1 MKTLIDNYYSRTHKR
16 WRIDEEKAGKDIV
29 GEEYELM
36 RKTFWVELGYT
47 AKSEKIANYN
57 ADLVVRDDGGQIVVI
72 EEDKAHY
79 VDSCFLDRFMMNAA
93 RVLQHYIDSE
103 RSTEQT
109 PFIVLSCMTKYK
121 LFDEK
126 YESNKKMFSQQ
137 IQKLMDD
144 KVRYFPLCNHDRVK
158 ADKYFKSNDN
168 CFTLDNNL
176 VQNQDNF
183 VKKTLQEGV

>member
-137 IQKLMDD
+137 IQNLMED